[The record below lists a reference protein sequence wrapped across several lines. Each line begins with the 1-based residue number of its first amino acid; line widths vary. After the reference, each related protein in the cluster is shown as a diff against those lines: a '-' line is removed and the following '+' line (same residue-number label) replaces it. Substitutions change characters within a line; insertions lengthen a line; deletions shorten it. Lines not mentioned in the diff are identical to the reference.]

1 LPKSIAVSDPNTST
15 EMNITADLFEA
26 YLKCPTKCFFRSRRE
41 VGVGNTYADW
51 VRTQTDAYRN
61 DHIKELKTIAARDGR
76 TITTPLS
83 ENLKAAERGYAF
95 DFVARAQNLE
105 SHIHMVESV
114 APEESSKPVRF
125 VPIRFVFTN
134 KINKND
140 KLLLAFDALVLSE
153 VVGREIGFGKI
164 IHGDDHSTINVKISA
179 LMSEVQKLISKITT
193 LISDESPPDLVLN
206 RHCVECEF
214 KVRCRQKAIEAD
226 DLSLLSAMTEKERSR
241 HRSKGIF
248 TVNQL
253 SYTFRPRKTPKRAKR
268 PAKPHYLALQ
278 ALSIRENTVYVHGY
292 PQLPASE
299 SKVFLDIEGL
309 PDGEF
314 YYLIGALF
322 VINGQ
327 ETFHSFWADNALDE
341 AKIFTQFVDTV
352 CQLPEFDIFHF
363 GSYETIAL
371 RRAKQKLPDFL
382 KPKIDLILGRSA
394 NVLSVVYPYV
404 YFPTYSN
411 GLKEIGRFLGHP
423 RVHEDATG
431 LETIAWRKNWETDKD
446 LGLKSK
452 LMQYNYDDC
461 VQLKRLCE
469 FVARLNSPEFTNSTE
484 DLSLPK
490 LSRTEELKKDRPRW
504 EKFGPREYVLSDFKH
519 VVQCSYFDYQR
530 EKVFIRTHQHFKTI
544 NKRHRKLGR
553 TNTRPNRVVT
563 LCCERC
569 PRCGKKMIEKK
580 KGMSHDLIDLKF
592 SKSGVK
598 KWITRFDA
606 WQYQCLKCNQR
617 FSSEKRT
624 PNPQKYGHGL
634 LSWCVYINSVCGVN
648 VYRILR
654 TLGDVFGVFIYDQV
668 LYRLKHTLA
677 QNYQSLSDEIHQSV
691 LGDPVLHVDET
702 VVHLRGGLTGY
713 VWVLTSMDKVYYF
726 YRPSREA
733 SFLREVLAPFKGVL
747 VSDFYPAYDSLECS
761 QQKCLVHFVRDI
773 DEDLL
778 TNSLDIELKTIAAEF
793 GTILRAIIQTVDRYG
808 LKSRHLKKHKKIVSR
823 FLHSMASNDF
833 VSETAN
839 KYKKRFQ
846 KSGAKMFTFLDHDG
860 VPWNNNNAEHAIK
873 RFAKY
878 RRDADGRFTERT
890 LTQYLVLATVFET
903 CEFNN
908 VNILKFL
915 LSKETTLAGLFKM
928 ARRKVDA
935 TLHNAKNALLP
946 RSDAQTESSES
957 FN

>member
-1 LPKSIAVSDPNTST
+1 
-15 EMNITADLFEA
+15 MNITADLFEA
-26 YLKCPTKCFFRSRRE
+26 YLKCHTKCFLRSHLAA
-41 VGVGNTYADW
+41 GVGNTYADW

-61 DHIKELKTIAARDGR
+61 DQIKELKTTAGRDGR
-76 TITTPLS
+76 IITAPLS
-83 ENLKAAERGYAF
+83 EKLKAAEWGYTF

-105 SHIHMVESV
+105 SHIHMLESV

-134 KINKND
+134 KINKDD

-153 VVGREIGFGKI
+153 VVGREMGLGKI
-164 IHGDDHSTINVKISA
+164 IHGDGRSTLNVKISA
-179 LMSEVQKLISKITT
+179 LVSEVQKLISKITT
-193 LISDESPPDLVLN
+193 LISVESPPDLILN
-206 RHCVECEF
+206 RHCAECEF

-253 SYTFRPRKTPKRAKR
+253 SYTFRPRKAPKRAKN
-268 PAKPHYLALQ
+268 PAKPHYVALQ
-278 ALSIRENTVYVHGY
+278 ALSIRENTVYIHGD

-299 SKVFLDIEGL
+299 CNVFLDIEGL
-309 PDGEF
+309 PDSDF

-327 ETFHSFWADNALDE
+327 ETFHSFWADNANE
-341 AKIFTQFVDTV
+341 EPNIFAQFVENV
-352 CQLPEFDIFHF
+352 CVIPDFRIFHF
-363 GSYETIAL
+363 GNYETVAL
-371 RRAKQKLPDFL
+371 KRAKQKLPDRFR
-382 KPKIDLILGRSA
+382 PRVDLILERST
-394 NVLSVVYPYV
+394 NVLSVVHPHV
-404 YFPTYSN
+404 YLPTYSN
-411 GLKEIGRFLGHP
+411 GLKEIGRFLGYA
-423 RVHEDATG
+423 RVQEDATG
-431 LETIAWRKNWETDKD
+431 LQTIPWRKNWETTKD

-452 LMQYNYDDC
+452 LIQYNHDDC
-461 VQLKRLCE
+461 SELKRLCE
-469 FVARLNSPEFTNSTE
+469 FIGRLNSLDFANTSENPAG
-484 DLSLPK
+484 PK
-490 LSRTEELKKDRPRW
+490 VSYTAELRKDRPRCQM
-504 EKFGPREYVLSDFKH
+504 FRPREYALEDFKH
-519 VVQCSYFDYQR
+519 VVKCAYFDYQR
-530 EKVFIRTHQHFKTI
+530 ERVFVRTHQHFKAI
-544 NKRHRKLGR
+544 NKRHRKLKR
-553 TNTRPNRVVT
+553 TNVQPNKIVT
-563 LCCERC
+563 LCCHRC
-569 PRCGKKMIEKK
+569 PQCRKKTLEKK
-580 KGMSHDLIDLKF
+580 KGMSHALIDLKF
-592 SKSGVK
+592 SRSGVK

-606 WQYQCLKCNQR
+606 WRYRCLKCKHQ
-617 FSSEKRT
+617 FSSEKKGRGK
-624 PNPQKYGHGL
+624 PQKYGNGL
-634 LSWCVYINSVCGVN
+634 MSWCVYINSVCGVN
-648 VYRILR
+648 VSRILR
-654 TLGDVFGVFIYDQV
+654 TLGDIFGVYLYDKV
-668 LYRLKHTLA
+668 LHRLKASLA
-677 QNYQSLSDEIHQSV
+677 QNYHLLSEEIRQSV
-691 LGDPVLHVDET
+691 LDNPVLHVDET
-702 VVHLRGGLTGY
+702 VVHLREGQTGY
-713 VWVLTSMDKVYYF
+713 VWVLTSMDRVYYF
-726 YRPSREA
+726 YRPSREI
-733 SFLREVLAPFKGVL
+733 SFLQEMLGPFKGVL

-778 TNSLDIELKTIAAEF
+778 TNSLDSELKTIAAEF
-793 GTILRAIIQTVDRYG
+793 GTILRAIIQTADRYG
-808 LKSRHLKKHKKIVSR
+808 LKSCHLKKHKKIVSR

-915 LSKETTLAGLFKM
+915 LSKENNLASLFKM
-928 ARRKVDA
+928 ARKVDA
-935 TLHNAKNALLP
+935 SSHTAENALLL
-946 RSDAQTESSES
+946 RSDAQTESSKS